1 MNNKRLEASSRMAL
15 AAYLHDLGKFAERAN
30 IGIPKEKYAIHEQM
44 YCKRN
49 EKNGA
54 TWYSHKHAA
63 YTALGFELIEE
74 YMPALKG
81 TDFAPF
87 GSMHSHS
94 NADDSL
100 VNASA
105 MHHRPEGFLQWIV
118 ATADRAASGF
128 EREEFDQYNESE
140 EGTETGKNHY
150 QARMLSLLEQI
161 HLGDGKTNITPD
173 SLKYRHPLVPMSPS
187 GIFPQL
193 REKCEPAD
201 DSKAKK
207 QYLELWNGF
216 MNAIKEIPESHQQQL
231 PLWLDHFDTLW
242 LTFTQA
248 IPSATAFKTRPDVSL
263 YDHSKT
269 TAALATALWRY
280 HSDLAHDH
288 AIATTSMKT
297 RDDWDEEKFL
307 LIQGD
312 FYGVQ
317 DFIFAQ
323 GSETNKRAAKLLRG
337 RSFYVSLL
345 TECAAL
351 KILEA
356 LDLPST
362 SQITNAAGKFLIVAP
377 NTDEAKQKITEIQQ
391 EFDQWFLK
399 QTYGRGGIGIAIQ
412 EASCNDFVSKKEG
425 SGFAALMKKLFE
437 KLEAAKYRQFGLCH
451 NTAAHAVFSD
461 YLDSFDNTLGICQ
474 IDPYAPATKQD
485 GELKL
490 SKLAADH
497 ILLGE
502 HLTQCKRLLISA
514 EPLSESRYSLKVPV
528 FGYSIHLT
536 GNEEETGKFGPSA
549 RNGILRRA
557 FDFSLPEK
565 ADAVLWNGYARR
577 NINGYIPE
585 FTAQDKQY
593 LEKYKGTDPV
603 HIGDIKTLTHIG
615 CENRKP
621 KDGDMMQWVGIS
633 AIGTLKGDVDNLGS
647 IFQKGLEKPTFA
659 KMAAL
664 SRQMNNFFAVYLPS
678 LCRKEF
684 PNTYTVFAGGDDF
697 FLIGSWR
704 SQIALANRLRK
715 EFSAYCA
722 NNPDLHFSSGISIT
736 KPGLPIGY
744 LAKNGEEALEMA
756 KKSEDN
762 QHGSKN
768 ALSVFG
774 QTLPWEKTDA
784 LLQACDALENLA
796 DEYKLSTA
804 YIYSLLQMISMVED
818 TSKPENSLWRSQLTY
833 RTWRMLQQKSKSK
846 EREKLLEDHQKLV
859 KTLGEQGLQQ
869 WQGTYRIA
877 IQTYLYQNR

>member
-1 MNNKRLEASSRMAL
+1 MKNTRLEASSRMAL

-30 IGIPKEKYAIHEQM
+30 IAVTQEKYAIHEQM

-49 EKNGA
+49 DKNGR

-81 TDFAPF
+81 TDFSPF
-87 GSMHSHS
+87 GSMHSRS
-94 NADDSL
+94 DADDSL

-128 EREEFDQYNESE
+128 EREEFEHYNEAE

-161 HLGDGKTNITPD
+161 RLD
-173 SLKYRHPLVPMSPS
+173 SKADISPNGLKYRYPLSPLS
-187 GIFPQL
+187 PAGIFPQL

-201 DSKAKK
+201 NAKAQKE
-207 QYLELWNGF
+207 YLDLWNGF
-216 MNAIKEIPESHQQQL
+216 ITAIKEIPESHQQQL

-242 LTFTQA
+242 LTFTHA

-280 HSDLAHDH
+280 HADLNHDQSST
-288 AIATTSMKT
+288 ASAMKS
-297 RDDWDEEKFL
+297 RSDWDENKFL

-317 DFIFAQ
+317 DFIFSQ

-377 NTDEAKQKITEIQQ
+377 NTDEAKQKIVGIQQ
-391 EFDQWFLK
+391 EFDQWFLRH
-399 QTYGRGGIGIAIQ
+399 TYGRGGIGIATQ
-412 EASCNDFVSKKEG
+412 EASCNDFVSKKE
-425 SGFAALMKKLFE
+425 SGGFSALMKKLFE
-437 KLEAAKYRQFGLCH
+437 KLETAKYRQFGLCR
-451 NTAAHAVFSD
+451 NTAEPAVFSD

-490 SKLAADH
+490 SQLAADH

-502 HLTQCKRLLISA
+502 HLTQCERLLISA
-514 EPLSESRYSLKVPV
+514 EALSDSRYSLKVPI

-536 GNEEETGKFGPSA
+536 GSEEDTGKFGPSA
-549 RNGILRRA
+549 RNGVLRRA
-557 FDFSLPEK
+557 FDFSLPK
-565 ADAVLWNGYARR
+565 DAATVLWHGYARR
-577 NINGYIPE
+577 NINGYVPQ
-585 FTAQDKQY
+585 FTSQDKQY
-593 LEKYKGTDPV
+593 PEKYKGTEA
-603 HIGDIKTLTHIG
+603 INTGDIKTLSHIG

-621 KDGDMMQWVGIS
+621 KDGDINQWVGIN
-633 AIGTLKGDVDNLGS
+633 AIGALKGDVDNLGS

-664 SRQMNNFFAVYLPS
+664 SRQMNNFFAVYLPF
-678 LCRKEF
+678 LCQKEF

-697 FLIGSWR
+697 FLIGPWR
-704 SQIALANRLRK
+704 SQIALANALRNA
-715 EFSAYCA
+715 FSDYCA
-722 NNPDLHFSSGISIT
+722 NNPDLHFSAGISIN
-736 KPGLPIGY
+736 KPGIPITY
-744 LAKNGEEALEMA
+744 LGKNGEHALELA
-756 KKSEDN
+756 KSCDDEKL
-762 QHGSKN
+762 GMKN

-774 QTLPWEKTDA
+774 QTISWKKA
-784 LLQACDALENLA
+784 ASLLQACDTLESLA

-804 YIYSLLQMISMVED
+804 YIYSLLQMIPMVED

-833 RTWRMLQQKSKSK
+833 RTWRMLQQKSKEK
-846 EREKLLEDHQKLV
+846 DREKLLVDHQKLI

-869 WQGTYRIA
+869 WQGAYRVA
-877 IQTYLYQNR
+877 LQTYLYQNR

>member
-1 MNNKRLEASSRMAL
+1 MNNNRLEASARMAL

-30 IGIPKEKYAIHEQM
+30 IDVTKEKYAIHEQM
-44 YCKRN
+44 YCKKN
-49 EKNGA
+49 EKNGK

-63 YTALGFELIEE
+63 YTALGFGLLED

-81 TDFAPF
+81 SDFSPF
-87 GSMHSHS
+87 GSMHSRS
-94 NADDSL
+94 DADDSL
-100 VNASA
+100 INASA
-105 MHHRPEGFLQWIV
+105 MHHRPERFLQWVV

-128 EREEFDQYNESE
+128 EREEFEKYNEAE

-150 QARMLSLLEQI
+150 QARLLSLLEQI
-161 HLGDGKTNITPD
+161 RLGEAKANLTPD
-173 SLKYRHPLVPMSPS
+173 GLKYRYPLVPMSPA
-187 GIFPQL
+187 GVFPQL
-193 REKCEPAD
+193 REQCEPSDNAV
-201 DSKAKK
+201 AQK
-207 QYLELWNGF
+207 QYLALWNNF
-216 MNAIKEIPESHQQQL
+216 IKSIQEIPESHQQQL

-242 LTFTQA
+242 LTFTHA

-280 HSDLAHDH
+280 HADHGHDLTS
-288 AIATTSMKT
+288 ATAGMKT
-297 RDDWDEEKFL
+297 RDDWDENKFL

-323 GSETNKRAAKLLRG
+323 GAETNKRAAKLLRG

-345 TECAAL
+345 TECASL

-377 NTDEAKQKITEIQQ
+377 NTDEAKIKIAEIRQ
-391 EFDQWFLK
+391 EFDQWFL
-399 QTYGRGGIGIAIQ
+399 QHTYGRGGIGIATQ
-412 EASCNDFVSKKEG
+412 EASCNDFVSTKEG
-425 SGFAALMKKLFE
+425 SGFAALMKNLFE
-437 KLEAAKYRQFGLCH
+437 KLETAKYQQLSLCR
-451 NTAAHAVFSD
+451 NTAQQSVFSD
-461 YLDSFDNTLGICQ
+461 YLNSFDNILGVCQ
-474 IDPYAPATKQD
+474 IDPYAPAVKQE

-490 SKLAADH
+490 SRLAADH

-514 EPLSESRYSLKVPV
+514 EPLSESRYSLKVPI
-528 FGYSIHLT
+528 FGYFIHLT
-536 GNEEETGKFGPSA
+536 GNEDETGRFGPAA

-557 FDFSLPEK
+557 FDFSLPT
-565 ADAVLWNGYARR
+565 DAATVLWNGYARR

-593 LEKYKGTDPV
+593 PEKYKGTDAINV
-603 HIGDIKTLTHIG
+603 GELKTLTHIG
-615 CENRKP
+615 SENRKP
-621 KDGDMMQWVGIS
+621 KDDDVTQWVGVN

-647 IFQKGLEKPTFA
+647 IFQQGLGKPTFA

-664 SRQMNNFFAVYLPS
+664 SRQMNNFFSIYLPS
-678 LCRKEF
+678 LCQKEF
-684 PNTYTVFAGGDDF
+684 SNTYTVFAGGDDF
-697 FLIGSWR
+697 FLIGPWR
-704 SQIALANRLRK
+704 SQIALANRLHK
-715 EFSAYCA
+715 EFAIYCA
-722 NNPDLHFSSGISIT
+722 NNPNLHFSAGISIT
-736 KPGLPIGY
+736 KPGSPIGY
-744 LAKNGEEALEMA
+744 LAKNGESALEMA
-756 KKSEDN
+756 KKNDDKN
-762 QHGSKN
+762 HGSKN

-774 QTLPWEKTDA
+774 QTIPWAKADA
-784 LLQACDALENLA
+784 LLQACNTLENLA

-804 YIYSLLQMISMVED
+804 YIYSLLQMIPMVED

-833 RTWRMLQQKSKSK
+833 RTWRMLQQKSKGK
-846 EREKLLEDHQKLV
+846 DRERLLIDHQKLV

-869 WQGTYRIA
+869 WQGAYRIA